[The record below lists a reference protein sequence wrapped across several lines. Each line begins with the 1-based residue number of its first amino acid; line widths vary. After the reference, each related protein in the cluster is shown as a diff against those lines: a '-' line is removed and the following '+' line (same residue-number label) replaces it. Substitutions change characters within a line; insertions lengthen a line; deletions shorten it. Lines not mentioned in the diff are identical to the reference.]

1 MPAPGQAED
10 KGMRNKRITSAS
22 ARRLRIGLA
31 TVVSALAVCVL
42 PAAALGATQTDTTQF
57 AVTAGGLNF
66 SSAPNVPDSL
76 TSVAL
81 NGQAQTTNTQM
92 TNYAIADATGSGSG
106 WNLTVAGDGPSGSAV
121 FKQYC
126 PTGGG
131 CGADPQGYVSGGLTL
146 PANSLTLSST
156 GAGFTAQN
164 GTTGTA
170 PTHQCGSGCF
180 VDAASPVK
188 VVSAATSAGMGT
200 WQANTY
206 GASSLSLATPST
218 LKALSNGEKYRVNLL
233 WTLNSGP

>member
-1 MPAPGQAED
+1 M
-10 KGMRNKRITSAS
+10 
-22 ARRLRIGLA
+22 
-31 TVVSALAVCVL
+31 
-42 PAAALGATQTDTTQF
+42 
-57 AVTAGGLNF
+57 
-66 SSAPNVPDSL
+66 
-76 TSVAL
+76 
-81 NGQAQTTNTQM
+81 
-92 TNYAIADATGSGSG
+92 
-106 WNLTVAGDGPSGSAV
+106 
-121 FKQYC
+121 FKQFC

-131 CGADPQGYVSGGLTL
+131 CGADPQGYVSGGITL

-156 GAGFTAQN
+156 GAGFTGQN

-206 GASSLSLATPST
+206 GASSLSLSTPST
-218 LKALSNGEKYRVNLL
+218 LKALPTNEQYRVNLL